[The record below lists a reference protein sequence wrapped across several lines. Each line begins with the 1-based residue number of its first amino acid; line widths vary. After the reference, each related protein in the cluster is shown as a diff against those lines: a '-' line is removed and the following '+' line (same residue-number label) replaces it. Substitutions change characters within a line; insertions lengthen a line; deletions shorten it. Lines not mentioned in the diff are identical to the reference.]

1 MTYTLLHNPS
11 CSKSRQGLAL
21 LEEKGADLIVRKYM
35 NASEALSVEELQS
48 IAQEM
53 GVDSPRAFLRA
64 GNAKDHGLAL
74 DASDAAVYAAMAE
87 NPKLI
92 ERPIGLHKGKAALGR
107 PPENL
112 LDIL

>member
-21 LEEKGADLIVRKYM
+21 LEEKGADLTVRKYM
-35 NASEALSVEELQS
+35 NAGEALTVDELKA
-48 IAQEM
+48 IAKEM
-53 GVDSPRAFLRA
+53 GADSPRAFLRK
-64 GNAKDHGLAL
+64 GNAKDHGLGL
-74 DASDAAVYAAMAE
+74 DASDAEVYAAMAE

-92 ERPIGLHKGKAALGR
+92 ERPIGLYKGKAALGR

>member
-21 LEEKGADLIVRKYM
+21 LEEKGVDLTVRKYM
-35 NASEALSVEELQS
+35 NAGEALSLKELKA
-48 IAQEM
+48 IAAEM
-53 GVDSPRAFLRA
+53 GVDSPRAFLRK

-74 DASDAAVYAAMAE
+74 DASDADVYTAMAE

-92 ERPIGLHKGKAALGR
+92 ERPIGLHNGKAALGR

-112 LDIL
+112 LEIL